1 MCIVFSRLKNGF
13 RLSTKG
19 IFFSLIVEPYYF
31 GFCFDGTGMAEGTNV
46 MTCDCAYELFYLS
59 TPPTFVV
66 RLWKSHFFW
75 KPQMFHRITLTE
87 VKNLRERRP
96 ERSLVGVRTFTGG
109 CFFRFFKR
117 WCLKLIRC
125 WCRFTWYVSFAM
137 CPSYQIRFRVS
148 VWLGWRKIKLQVN
161 EIDRN
166 KFARFLKKL
175 TCVFSPSF
183 DPTNFFS
190 M

>member
-1 MCIVFSRLKNGF
+1 
-13 RLSTKG
+13 
-19 IFFSLIVEPYYF
+19 
-31 GFCFDGTGMAEGTNV
+31 MAEGTNV